1 MIRSFTKEIS
11 AFEMLTCRQRTAWR
25 RAIDN
30 SDDWPPNTTLAVFGT
45 DSDEEKA
52 Q

>member
-1 MIRSFTKEIS
+1 
-11 AFEMLTCRQRTAWR
+11 MLTCRQRTAWR

-30 SDDWPPNTTLAVFGT
+30 SEDWPPNTTLTVFGT